1 MFIGRETMSTI
12 GGLAIAV
19 PGELRAYK
27 LAYDKFGGG
36 VTWKDLFQPTI
47 DLCRNGFIVSA
58 SQAAAIK
65 QTELLI
71 LQDPVL
77 RLIRKII
84 F

>member
-1 MFIGRETMSTI
+1 MT

-36 VTWKDLFQPTI
+36 VPWSDLFQRTI
-47 DLCRNGFIVSA
+47 RLCRDGFVVSS
-58 SQAAAIK
+58 SQASAIK
-65 QTELLI
+65 QTAPYI
-71 LQDPVL
+71 FNDPAL
-77 RLIRKII
+77 RLIHDD